1 MRPDVLD
8 GVEDAVLAQG
18 VGKDLRDR
26 SCSGLVGIS
35 EDYLNRNLSGRRS
48 WYGDS
53 ETGGT

>member
-8 GVEDAVLAQG
+8 GVEDVVLVQG
-18 VGKDLRDR
+18 VGKDLCDR

-35 EDYLNRNLSGRRS
+35 EDYLNRHLSGRRS
-48 WYGDS
+48 CYGDS

>member
-8 GVEDAVLAQG
+8 GVEDVVLVQG

-35 EDYLNRNLSGRRS
+35 EDYLNRNLSGRRGC
-48 WYGDS
+48 YGDS
-53 ETGGT
+53 ETGPT